1 MRNEQEVHAQEW
13 KSWLEIDSDPILWV
27 HPRERASR
35 AKLNTISYKMLKIV
49 INALKEG
56 G

>member
-1 MRNEQEVHAQEW
+1 MDTEE
-13 KSWLEIDSDPILWV
+13 KPIRWV

-35 AKLNTISYKMLKIV
+35 NKLNTLSYKMLKIV